1 MAAPEWRQFQA
12 TIYMYIETHCKHRRK
27 KIYLRWAIA
36 IDRKDHYMYSSS
48 DPLCTDRTE
57 QVRQTTIFKIPLTF
71 FKQFWATKNKPTNK
85 YLALRSIHP
94 RQSAKR
100 KEAGLYSRDWF
111 ISQIMPAMQL
121 YFWERA
127 KAACYL
133 YVAYVR
139 NAVAAILNLILLLRK
154 IAIGES
160 SIPWNRSLRAKTED
174 GVSGGQLPPIS
185 YSSIWRYASRT
196 V

>member
-1 MAAPEWRQFQA
+1 
-12 TIYMYIETHCKHRRK
+12 
-27 KIYLRWAIA
+27 
-36 IDRKDHYMYSSS
+36 
-48 DPLCTDRTE
+48 
-57 QVRQTTIFKIPLTF
+57 
-71 FKQFWATKNKPTNK
+71 
-85 YLALRSIHP
+85 
-94 RQSAKR
+94 
-100 KEAGLYSRDWF
+100 
-111 ISQIMPAMQL
+111 MPAMQL

-139 NAVAAILNLILLLRK
+139 NAVAAILNLILLLRE

-174 GVSGGQLPPIS
+174 WVSGGQLPPIS
-185 YSSIWRYASRT
+185 YSSTWLYASRT

>member
-1 MAAPEWRQFQA
+1 MGAPELRQFQV
-12 TIYMYIETHCKHRRK
+12 TIYIETHCKHRRK
-27 KIYLRWAIA
+27 KSIYGGQSRSTEKIIPCTVHLTLSTPIGQSKFARLPFLRFHWHFLNNSELLKTSLQTSTWRCGQFIHATAPNEKKRAFIRE
-36 IDRKDHYMYSSS
+36 ID
-48 DPLCTDRTE
+48 L
-57 QVRQTTIFKIPLTF
+57 FL
-71 FKQFWATKNKPTNK
+71 
-85 YLALRSIHP
+85 
-94 RQSAKR
+94 
-100 KEAGLYSRDWF
+100 
-111 ISQIMPAMQL
+111 MPAMQL

-139 NAVAAILNLILLLRK
+139 NVVAAILNLILLLRK

-185 YSSIWRYASRT
+185 YSSTWRYARRT

>member
-1 MAAPEWRQFQA
+1 
-12 TIYMYIETHCKHRRK
+12 
-27 KIYLRWAIA
+27 
-36 IDRKDHYMYSSS
+36 
-48 DPLCTDRTE
+48 
-57 QVRQTTIFKIPLTF
+57 
-71 FKQFWATKNKPTNK
+71 
-85 YLALRSIHP
+85 
-94 RQSAKR
+94 
-100 KEAGLYSRDWF
+100 
-111 ISQIMPAMQL
+111 MPAMQL

-185 YSSIWRYASRT
+185 YSSTWRYASRT

>member
-1 MAAPEWRQFQA
+1 
-12 TIYMYIETHCKHRRK
+12 
-27 KIYLRWAIA
+27 
-36 IDRKDHYMYSSS
+36 MYSSS
-48 DPLCTDRTE
+48 DPLYTDRTE

-71 FKQFWATKNKPTNK
+71 FKQFGATKNKPTK
-85 YLALRSIHP
+85 KHLALRSIHP
-94 RQSAKR
+94 RHSAKR
-100 KEAGLYSRDWF
+100 KEAGLYSEDWF

-127 KAACYL
+127 KDACYL

-139 NAVAAILNLILLLRK
+139 NVVGAILNLILLLRK

-174 GVSGGQLPPIS
+174 GVSGSQLPPIS
-185 YSSIWRYASRT
+185 YSSTWRYASRT

>member
-1 MAAPEWRQFQA
+1 
-12 TIYMYIETHCKHRRK
+12 
-27 KIYLRWAIA
+27 
-36 IDRKDHYMYSSS
+36 MYSSS
-48 DPLCTDRTE
+48 DPLYTDRTE

-71 FKQFWATKNKPTNK
+71 FKQFGATKNKPTNK

-94 RQSAKR
+94 RHSAKR
-100 KEAGLYSRDWF
+100 KEAGLYSGDWF

-139 NAVAAILNLILLLRK
+139 IAVAAILNLILLLRK

-185 YSSIWRYASRT
+185 YSSTWRYASRT